1 MDEDVGHLAQDGDV
15 HPKARAATDKD
26 HQLRP
31 SKQDAE
37 SAQVVLKVVEAVA
50 GAGERACEE
59 GEDEGEPLVEVLQLF
74 EVGKAV
80 EGDLLMEK
88 QFIWEKTMHSS
99 VYI

>member
-1 MDEDVGHLAQDGDV
+1 
-15 HPKARAATDKD
+15 
-26 HQLRP
+26 
-31 SKQDAE
+31 
-37 SAQVVLKVVEAVA
+37 
-50 GAGERACEE
+50 
-59 GEDEGEPLVEVLQLF
+59 LF